1 MSDRPFAVGFL
12 FGVFPVL
19 LSYLNVGLDCIN
31 LAQVFLHVL
40 NSDRHQLCTF
50 VWAEKPCIRINNMNR

>member
-31 LAQVFLHVL
+31 LAQVFLLVL
-40 NSDRHQLCTF
+40 NSDRHQ
-50 VWAEKPCIRINNMNR
+50 INRAHLFGQKSRVFE